1 MLKKQSPAIVFLFN
15 VHYSMSMNKNLNL
28 KYIFSA
34 GLILTAAIWGFAFV
48 IVKDS
53 LNYIGPTWMVGIRF
67 CIASLCL
74 SLIFIKRFKRLTK
87 KIFLHGCLLGLF
99 LFTAYE
105 TQTMGCN
112 FTTAGKNAF
121 LTTIYVILVPLLG
134 WPVFKKRPQWFV
146 WLAAFLSV
154 AGIALL
160 ALNGETGK
168 WYVMNKGDVLTLI
181 CGFFY
186 AVHIIG
192 GAFFV
197 KDEDV
202 ILLTVFQF
210 FTAGTLG
217 MVFAPFADGSLDLN
231 LFANRNVVISLLY
244 LGLLSSMLCF
254 CLQNAGLKYVP
265 SSLASLFLSLESVFG
280 VIFSCMLL
288 KERLTSKM
296 FVGCVL
302 IFAAILV
309 AEVLPGFLSKKNEK
323 SA

>member
-1 MLKKQSPAIVFLFN
+1 MA
-15 VHYSMSMNKNLNL
+15 MKNLNL

-34 GLILTAAIWGFAFV
+34 GLMLTAAIWGFAFV

-67 CIASLCL
+67 TIAAVCL
-74 SLIFIKRFKRLTK
+74 SLIFISRFRHLKK
-87 KIFLHGCLLGLF
+87 KIFIHGCLLGVF

-105 TQTMGCN
+105 TQTIGCDY
-112 FTTAGKNAF
+112 TTAGKNAF

-146 WLAAFLSV
+146 WVAAFLSV
-154 AGIALL
+154 TGIALL
-160 ALNGETGK
+160 ALNGETGA
-168 WYVMNKGDVLTLI
+168 WYLMNKGDVLTLV

-186 AVHIIG
+186 AVHIIA

-210 FTAGTLG
+210 MVAGILG
-217 MVFAPFADGSLDLN
+217 LLMAPFMDGALEFSL
-231 LFANRNVVISLLY
+231 FTNRNVVVSLLY
-244 LGLLSSMLCF
+244 LGLLSSMLAF

-265 SSLASLFLSLESVFG
+265 SSIASLFLSLESVFG
-280 VIFSCMLL
+280 VIFSSLIL
-288 KERLTSKM
+288 GERLTVKM
-296 FVGCVL
+296 LAGCIL
-302 IFAAILV
+302 IFFAILI
-309 AEVLPGFLSKKNEK
+309 AEVIPGFVKKNPEN
-323 SA
+323 

>member
-1 MLKKQSPAIVFLFN
+1 MA
-15 VHYSMSMNKNLNL
+15 MKNLNL

-34 GLILTAAIWGFAFV
+34 GLMLTAAIWGFAFV

-67 CIASLCL
+67 TIAAVCL
-74 SLIFIKRFKRLTK
+74 SLIFISRFRHLTK
-87 KIFLHGCLLGLF
+87 KIFIHGCLLGVF

-105 TQTMGCN
+105 TQTIGCDY
-112 FTTAGKNAF
+112 TTAGKNAF

-146 WLAAFLSV
+146 WVAALLSV
-154 AGIALL
+154 TGIALL
-160 ALNGETGK
+160 ALNGETGA
-168 WYVMNKGDVLTLI
+168 WYLMNKGDVLTLV

-186 AVHIIG
+186 AVHIIA

-210 FTAGTLG
+210 MVAGILG
-217 MVFAPFADGSLDLN
+217 LLMAPFMDGALEFSL
-231 LFANRNVVISLLY
+231 FTNRNVVVSLLY
-244 LGLLSSMLCF
+244 LGLLSSMLAF

-265 SSLASLFLSLESVFG
+265 SSIASLFLSLESVFG
-280 VIFSCMLL
+280 VIFSSLIL
-288 KERLTSKM
+288 GERLTVKM
-296 FVGCVL
+296 LAGCIL
-302 IFAAILV
+302 IFFAILI
-309 AEVLPGFLSKKNEK
+309 AEVIPGFVKKNPEN
-323 SA
+323 